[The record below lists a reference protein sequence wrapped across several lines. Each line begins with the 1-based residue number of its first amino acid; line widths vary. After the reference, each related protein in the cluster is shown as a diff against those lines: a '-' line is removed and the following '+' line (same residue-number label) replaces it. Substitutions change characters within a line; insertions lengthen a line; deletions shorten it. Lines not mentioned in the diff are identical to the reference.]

1 MGDSYEPV
9 AREAVRVVD
18 DAMAGLVRVAFMSQ
32 GDQRTATSMMTEW
45 MKELA
50 GESARLH
57 RMLDAAGA
65 SRKVVEMGNDNQVNE
80 GERLCPTSEG

>member
-1 MGDSYEPV
+1 MADSYEPV

-18 DAMAGLVRVAFMSQ
+18 DAMAGLMRVAFMSQ
-32 GDQRTATSMMTEW
+32 GDQGLATTMMTAW

-65 SRKVVEMGNDNQVNE
+65 DGKVVEMGGRDGQ
-80 GERLCPTSEG
+80 SQ

>member
-1 MGDSYEPV
+1 MADSYEPV

-18 DAMAGLVRVAFMSQ
+18 DAMAGLMRVAFMSQ
-32 GDQRTATSMMTEW
+32 GDQRLATAMMTAW

-50 GESARLH
+50 GESERLH

-65 SRKVVEMGNDNQVNE
+65 DGKVVEMGGRDGQ
-80 GERLCPTSEG
+80 SQ